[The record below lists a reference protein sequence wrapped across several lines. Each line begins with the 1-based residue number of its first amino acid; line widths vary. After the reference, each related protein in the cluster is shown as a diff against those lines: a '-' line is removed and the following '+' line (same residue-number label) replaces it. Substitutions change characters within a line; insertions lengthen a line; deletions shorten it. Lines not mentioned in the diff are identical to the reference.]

1 MKLKVLKKDELLN
14 RLAIIVGTRPGII
27 KFASIIK
34 CLISFKINPII
45 IHTSQ
50 HYSYE
55 LDEIFFEELGLPK
68 PQHRIIETKNAFYH
82 GEQTAEMLLGIE
94 KVLLKE
100 KPKVVMVGGDA
111 NTNLAGALAARK
123 LGIDLIH
130 LEAGLRSNDWKM
142 PEEHN
147 RVMIDHI
154 SEILLAPTTQAVENL
169 KSEGIK
175 GKIFLVG
182 NVISDA
188 VIENKPI
195 AEKKSKILEEVG
207 VKANQ
212 YLLITLHREENVD
225 NSMVLRSIHNS
236 IINLAE
242 NFSLPIIFPI
252 HPRTANRLKDFN
264 LSFDNKKIKII
275 KPVGYFDFLHLLSN
289 CKVVLTD
296 SGGIQEEA
304 CILGIPCLTIRENT
318 ERPETVLV
326 GANKIVGYD
335 SQKILKET
343 KTSIENTKRWD
354 NPYGDDVA
362 KKIVKV
368 IQDEFDI

>member
-1 MKLKVLKKDELLN
+1 
-14 RLAIIVGTRPGII
+14 
-27 KFASIIK
+27 
-34 CLISFKINPII
+34 
-45 IHTSQ
+45 
-50 HYSYE
+50 
-55 LDEIFFEELGLPK
+55 
-68 PQHRIIETKNAFYH
+68 
-82 GEQTAEMLLGIE
+82 
-94 KVLLKE
+94 
-100 KPKVVMVGGDA
+100 
-111 NTNLAGALAARK
+111 
-123 LGIDLIH
+123 
-130 LEAGLRSNDWKM
+130 
-142 PEEHN
+142 
-147 RVMIDHI
+147 
-154 SEILLAPTTQAVENL
+154 
-169 KSEGIK
+169 
-175 GKIFLVG
+175 
-182 NVISDA
+182 
-188 VIENKPI
+188 
-195 AEKKSKILEEVG
+195 
-207 VKANQ
+207 
-212 YLLITLHREENVD
+212 
-225 NSMVLRSIHNS
+225 MVLRSIHNA